1 LIELMYARE
10 AGQAVDAA
18 ALTTRIRAVVGEV
31 VRHQAAVGLD
41 VINDGEV
48 GRASYSTYVKDRF
61 RGFGGPGERT
71 GGTRPDAKDFPEWA
85 ARVEFNPAR
94 ARLASATCDGP
105 VTLADPD
112 AVHRDLA
119 SLREALA
126 GVPYEDA
133 FVTAPSP
140 VKVSHDFPNRYYPSW
155 EAYVAA
161 IAEAMRHEYRA
172 IVEAGFILQVDCP
185 DLGGSRARYYGDLPM
200 DEFLRRLRFHVE
212 MLNHALEGLP
222 PEQMRVHLCWSNYP
236 GPHHLDVPLED
247 IVEVVLQVRPS
258 GIAMEGANPRHEHEW
273 AVFKDVKLPAGKV
286 LIPGVIDSCTN
297 YIEHPELV
305 AQRIKRYAR
314 VVGRENVIAGVDCG
328 LSTFVG
334 SQWVDPRIAWA
345 KLESLVEGARL
356 ASRALW

>member
-1 LIELMYARE
+1 
-10 AGQAVDAA
+10 
-18 ALTTRIRAVVGEV
+18 
-31 VRHQAAVGLD
+31 
-41 VINDGEV
+41 
-48 GRASYSTYVKDRF
+48 
-61 RGFGGPGERT
+61 
-71 GGTRPDAKDFPEWA
+71 
-85 ARVEFNPAR
+85 
-94 ARLASATCDGP
+94 
-105 VTLADPD
+105 
-112 AVHRDLA
+112 VHRDLA

-126 GVPYEDA
+126 GVLYEDA

-236 GPHHLDVPLED
+236 GPHPHDGPPED
-247 IVEVVLQVRPS
+247 HVEVVIQVRPNGHAKEGAKTRPQPQC

-286 LIPGVIDSCTN
+286 LVPGVIDSCTN

-305 AQRIKRYAR
+305 AQRIQRYAR